1 MKMPTFEVLLVDPD
15 ELTKF
20 LYSCAYTELM
30 AASTTV
36 ITESTGLLWGL
47 GHAIG
52 LPGGSATR
60 VTETMST
67 NERRALA
74 VAAHARLLAQYKE
87 LLDKP
92 REQVKFLL
100 DLNRRREQQRAK
112 LDNMFAQAAL
122 ANEQTDAALAAGAK
136 GANDVQ
142 AVACIALAVLAPGGA
157 LVNAGRAAV
166 VILGTKSIIA
176 VAQTERSWGDLWG
189 FAIGTFKDG
198 AITLGELSTKAFE
211 LVKDVAIEGSRS
223 RMAMA
228 TSNYLKEMSDIS
240 QRIARLQTN
249 VWTAQTKLWMARPG
263 SDNARFLKHIM
274 ESQSREL
281 AAAQAEMTQLGRNA
295 VAASKT
301 GQFMKNFGGKAVP
314 LVFVAI
320 DTVLEYQRWQEVN
333 AQIGRGR

>member
-189 FAIGTFKDG
+189 FAIGTFKD
-198 AITLGELSTKAFE
+198 
-211 LVKDVAIEGSRS
+211 VAIEGSRS